1 MSATKPSAA
10 RSLRAIF
17 TLLSAQREQ
26 IMMVDRRPRR
36 LRTALPALTALGLGL
51 GLLTAADASAQTL
64 DKVKA
69 RGSVACGV
77 NPDLFGFSTRDAQGR
92 WSGFDVDL
100 CRALA
105 AAIFDDPN
113 KVQFTPLSTGDRLQA
128 LQADQIDVLSRNTTW
143 TLSRE
148 APLKLNFAA
157 VTYYDG
163 QGFLTRRSANA
174 TSALELDGASVCVQK
189 GTTSALNFADYFR
202 TNNMKYQVV
211 ALDSLDELLKT
222 YDQGKCTVLTSDTS
236 QLFAA
241 RLRLSAPDDH
251 VVLPDIISKEP
262 LGPFVRFGD
271 DQWLGIVKWTHY
283 AMVNAEELGVSSKNL
298 DEALKSNKPDVKRL
312 VGSDENYGTQMGLSN
327 DWVVRIIKHVGNYGE
342 VFERNV
348 GTATKLAIPRGIN
361 SLWTNGGI
369 QYAPPIR

>member
-1 MSATKPSAA
+1 MIADRHPRHA
-10 RSLRAIF
+10 RTILSVLAMLGAGL
-17 TLLSAQREQ
+17 LLSG
-26 IMMVDRRPRR
+26 
-36 LRTALPALTALGLGL
+36 T
-51 GLLTAADASAQTL
+51 ASAQTL
-64 DKVKA
+64 EKVKA
-69 RGSVACGV
+69 RGNVVCGV
-77 NPDLFGFSTRDAQGR
+77 NPDLQGFSMHDAQGS
-92 WSGFDVDL
+92 WSGFDVDF

-105 AAIFDDPN
+105 AAIFNNPG
-113 KVQFTPLSTGDRLQA
+113 KVQYVPLGTTDRLQA
-128 LQADQIDVLSRNTTW
+128 LQSDKIDVLSRNTTW
-143 TLSRE
+143 TFARE
-148 APLKLNFAA
+148 ASLKLNFAA

-174 TSALELDGASVCVQK
+174 TSALELDNASVCVQK
-189 GTTSALNFADYFR
+189 GTTSELNFADFFR
-202 TNNMKYQVV
+202 TNNLKYQVV
-211 ALDSLDELLKT
+211 ALDGLDELLKV

-241 RLRLSAPDDH
+241 RLRLDAPDDH

-271 DQWLGIVKWTHY
+271 DQWLGIVKWTHF
-283 AMVNAEELGVSSKNL
+283 AMVNAEELGVSSKTI

-312 VGSDENYGTQMGLSN
+312 VGIDGNYGEQMGLTN
-327 DWVVRIIKHVGNYGE
+327 DWAVRIIRHVGNYGE

-348 GTATKLAIPRGIN
+348 GTGTKLAIPRGIN

>member
-1 MSATKPSAA
+1 MVAVHLSHRVRRT
-10 RSLRAIF
+10 
-17 TLLSAQREQ
+17 LSALA
-26 IMMVDRRPRR
+26 V
-36 LRTALPALTALGLGL
+36 L
-51 GLLTAADASAQTL
+51 AAGILVSIAASAQTL
-64 DKVKA
+64 EKVKA

-77 NPDLFGFSTRDAQGR
+77 NPDLLGFSTKNAQGQ

-105 AAIFDDPN
+105 AAIFNDPG
-113 KVQFTPLSTGDRLQA
+113 KVQFTPLGTTERLQA
-128 LQADQIDVLSRNTTW
+128 LQADKIDVLSRNTTW
-143 TLSRE
+143 TFSRE
-148 APLKLNFAA
+148 TPLRLNFAA

-163 QGFLTRRSANA
+163 QGFLVRRSTNA
-174 TSALELDGASVCVQK
+174 ASALELDGASVCVQK
-189 GTTSALNFADYFR
+189 GTTSELNFADFFR
-202 TNNMKYQVV
+202 TNNMKYQLV
-211 ALDSLDELLKT
+211 ALESLDELLKT

-236 QLFAA
+236 QLFAV
-241 RLRLSAPDDH
+241 RLRLGSPDDH

-271 DQWLGIVKWTHY
+271 DQWLGIVKWAHF
-283 AMVNAEELGVSSKNL
+283 AMVNAEELGVSSKTI

-312 VGSDENYGTQMGLSN
+312 VGTDENYGTQIGLSN
-327 DWVVRIIKHVGNYGE
+327 DWAVRIIRHVGNYGE

-348 GTATKLAIPRGIN
+348 GTGSKLAIPRGIN